1 MSVHLQRAFA
11 LATIGLATIGLA
23 PAQINVFDKIEQ
35 KGKER
40 LERKVD
46 RAIDK
51 GFDKTEEG
59 VDKGAKE
66 ATKGGKNKG
75 NKKTADVEEGG
86 AGSSPASGP
95 AAKAGQ
101 SAKPALKA
109 YSKFDFIPGD
119 KLIAYEDFSQDA
131 VGDFPARWNTNNTG
145 EVVTVEGAEG
155 KWLKLVDHGWV
166 YPEFVGTLPEDF
178 TLEYDAIVLADM
190 SNCADHRITFHSKE
204 GPVFNWD
211 WNGWVSLSLNPRGAS
226 AESTP
231 YVAVSIYDANVNS
244 TINNSNW
251 KDPVGT
257 DMHPPISRISI
268 QRQKNRLRLY
278 LNEEKIWDLPRA
290 FANGVDYQF
299 GIEHAICPEQ
309 PLLVSNLRVAVGAP
323 DTRNKLITEGRLVT
337 RGILFGSGKDQ
348 VKPESYGTLKEIA
361 SVLQENP
368 SVKVRIIG
376 HTDSDGDDAAN
387 LALSKRRAA
396 AVKAALSAEF
406 KVDAA
411 RMEADG
417 KGEAEP
423 VAPNT
428 TPEGKA
434 SNRRVEFVKM

>member
-1 MSVHLQRAFA
+1 MSIQLQRAMA
-11 LATIGLATIGLA
+11 LALGSLVGIAMA
-23 PAQINVFDKIEQ
+23 PAQINVFDKLEQ

-46 RAIDK
+46 RTIDK

-66 ATKGGKNKG
+66 ATKGNKAKG
-75 NKKTADVEEGG
+75 NKKTAGDDESG
-86 AGSSPASGP
+86 AEPVTSPGSP
-95 AAKAGQ
+95 AKAGQ
-101 SAKPALKA
+101 NAKPTLKA
-109 YSKFDFIPGD
+109 YGKFDFVPGD

-155 KWLKLVDHGWV
+155 KWLKLMDHGWV
-166 YPEFVGTLPEDF
+166 YPEFVGTLPNDF
-178 TLEYDAIVLADM
+178 TLEYDVIVLADD
-190 SNCADHRITFHSKE
+190 SRCANQHLIFHSKE
-204 GPVFNWD
+204 GRTFEWEM
-211 WNGWVSLSLNPRGAS
+211 NGRVSLQVNPRGAS
-226 AESTP
+226 SESTP
-231 YVAVSIYDANVNS
+231 YVAVTTWDANSHQTISNS
-244 TINNSNW
+244 TW
-251 KDPVGT
+251 KNAVGT
-257 DMHPPISRISI
+257 DLHPPISRISV

-278 LNEEKIWDLPRA
+278 LNEDKIWDLPRA
-290 FANGVDYQF
+290 FTDGVDYQF
-299 GIEHAICPEQ
+299 AIEHLICEEQ
-309 PLLVSNLRVAVGAP
+309 PVLISNLRVAVGAP

-337 RGILFGSGKDQ
+337 RGILFDSGKDQ
-348 VKPESYGTLKEIA
+348 IKPESYGTLKEIA
-361 SVLQENP
+361 TVLQENP
-368 SVKVRIIG
+368 SVKVKIIG

-406 KVDAA
+406 KIEAS
-411 RMEADG
+411 RMDHDG

-423 VAPNT
+423 AAPNT